1 MVTSIDDSI
10 PTRQS
15 LLERMKDSD
24 DHQSWNDFF
33 QTYKRLIYNV
43 ATKAGLTDSEAQE
56 AVQETV
62 ISVSRKIAEYKTD
75 AKYGSFKG
83 WLLRITQRR
92 IVDQFRKRRP
102 GQIPL
107 RGHSDATQ
115 TATAE
120 RIADPASLDLN
131 AVWEEQWQK
140 NLFEV
145 ALDRVKQRVSP
156 KKYLLFYQLVVKEWP
171 PRKVAETYRVTLAH
185 VYVARYQVA
194 NLIKKEVKRLE
205 RQSEC
210 LGQ

>member
-15 LLERMKDSD
+15 LLERMKDSGD
-24 DHQSWNDFF
+24 QESWNDFF

-43 ATKAGLTDSEAQE
+43 ATRSGLTDSEAQE

-62 ISVSRKIAEYKTD
+62 ISVSRKIGEYKTD
-75 AKYGSFKG
+75 AKFGSFKG

-107 RGHSDATQ
+107 RAGGDESKTGS
-115 TATAE
+115 AE
-120 RIADPASLDLN
+120 RIADPTSLDFD

-145 ALDRVKQRVSP
+145 ALDRVRQRVSP

-194 NLIKKEVKRLE
+194 ILIKKEVKRLE